1 MGTEIHIE
9 LPRDGLG
16 ERLQTTLGAQ
26 GFRAEMVD
34 DGDVSGLRVQF
45 SDERERLLV
54 EVTHAIEG
62 WLAESE
68 LPLVVERADGGCVL
82 RPPGD

>member
-1 MGTEIHIE
+1 MGTEIHVE
-9 LPRDGLG
+9 LPRSGLG
-16 ERLQTTLGAQ
+16 EPLRTTLGAH
-26 GFRAEMVD
+26 GLHAEVVE
-34 DGDVSGLRVQF
+34 DGEVCALHVQF
-45 SDERERLLV
+45 SDERERLLT

-68 LPLVVERADGGCVL
+68 LPMVVERADGGCVL